1 MAKYEGDRSEPCTLV
16 REHSGESMPGVLQD
30 A

>member
-1 MAKYEGDRSEPCTLV
+1 MARYEGDRSEPCTLA
-16 REHSGESMPGVLQD
+16 REHSGESMPVVLQD